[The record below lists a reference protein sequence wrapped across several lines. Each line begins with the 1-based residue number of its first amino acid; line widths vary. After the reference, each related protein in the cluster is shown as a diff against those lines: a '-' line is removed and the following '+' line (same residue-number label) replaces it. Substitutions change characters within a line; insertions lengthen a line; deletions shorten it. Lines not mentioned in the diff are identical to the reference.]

1 MLQNLLPIKYFK
13 IFYVQKNRDSEKPST
28 NILHIAHLDDSV
40 TKHIIWRTVR
50 WRGLA
55 QPRDIRMVECGGG
68 QSSAF
73 LEFRTNAEAEAVMD
87 EFNCRLFSEE
97 DNISFL
103 NLSTR
108 KGKELVIHFE
118 NKKFLSIHNPHR
130 YLARKIFKCVYLSLF
145 KITNCFFKVPIKLY
159 QLIVLTGKKS
169 SPGDHE
175 YSLKNLIC
183 KLSFAGCPCAPI

>member
-1 MLQNLLPIKYFK
+1 M
-13 IFYVQKNRDSEKPST
+13 
-28 NILHIAHLDDSV
+28 
-40 TKHIIWRTVR
+40 R

-108 KGKELVIHFE
+108 KGKKLFIHF
-118 NKKFLSIHNPHR
+118 KR
-130 YLARKIFKCVYLSLF
+130 
-145 KITNCFFKVPIKLY
+145 
-159 QLIVLTGKKS
+159 KKS
-169 SPGDHE
+169 
-175 YSLKNLIC
+175 
-183 KLSFAGCPCAPI
+183 LSNNRTLLLFGLF